1 MVWADTEICPYFG
14 LGRYGV
20 LPLLWVGRARLDTLA
35 GHREC
40 CAKVCPYIGMGRHGS
55 IPLQGQGVLRE
66 GLPLHRDGQTRLDT
80 LAGHRECCAKVFPYI
95 GMGRNGSIPLQGTG
109 SAAQRSAPI
118 WGWAGMGVCPYELIK
133 ISPNCE
139 IVMLTQISIIK

>member
-40 CAKVCPYIGMGRHGS
+40 CAKVCPY
-55 IPLQGQGVLRE
+55 
-66 GLPLHRDGQTRLDT
+66 
-80 LAGHRECCAKVFPYI
+80 
-95 GMGRNGSIPLQGTG
+95 
-109 SAAQRSAPI
+109 
-118 WGWAGMGVCPYELIK
+118 ELTK
-133 ISPNCE
+133 ISLNCE